1 MIENKDQGVAEKDPV
16 FEYEKLI
23 RKPIF
28 IMANFLLTTILIPI
42 LKPGLSSRIH
52 SKLNFEV

>member
-28 IMANFLLTTILIPI
+28 IMSDVFTCDNIDSYPQARAPVADSLQVEL
-42 LKPGLSSRIH
+42 
-52 SKLNFEV
+52 